1 MIPSAGL
8 EIVLPPSSLVALVGP
23 AGAGKTTFAAAH
35 FKPSEVLSSDQC
47 RLLVSDDE
55 SDQSASAAAFA
66 VLFFIAARR
75 ARRGRL
81 TVVDATNVRPAD
93 RRRVL
98 WLAQR
103 HRRPAIAI
111 VFGLP
116 LDLCLARD
124 EARVGRRV
132 GADVVRQQWEQMPG
146 SAEAVAEEGFRAV
159 HWFISASDVDSALVR
174 TGTG

>member
-1 MIPSAGL
+1 MSL

-23 AGAGKTTFAAAH
+23 AGAGKSSFAAAN

-55 SDQSASAAAFA
+55 GDQSASPAAFA

-93 RRRVL
+93 RQRVL

-103 HRRPAIAI
+103 YRRPATAI
-111 VFGLP
+111 VFGLS
-116 LDLCLARD
+116 LEHCLAQNRARRGRQV
-124 EARVGRRV
+124 EAE
-132 GADVVRQQWEQMPG
+132 VVRDQWKQMPP
-146 SAEAVAEEGFRAV
+146 SADAVVAEGFGAV
-159 HWFISASDVDSALVR
+159 HWFRSASDARSALVR
-174 TGTG
+174 TGAGADR

>member
-1 MIPSAGL
+1 MSP
-8 EIVLPPSSLVALVGP
+8 EIVLPAAALVALVGP

-55 SDQSASAAAFA
+55 GDQSASAPAFA
-66 VLFFIAARR
+66 VLYFIAARR

-93 RRRVL
+93 RQRVI

-103 HRRPAIAI
+103 YRRPAIAV
-111 VFGLP
+111 VFGLA
-116 LDLCLARD
+116 LDVCVAQNR
-124 EARVGRRV
+124 ARVERQV
-132 GADVVRQQWEQMPG
+132 EADVVRDQWEQMPR
-146 SAEAVAEEGFRAV
+146 SADTVAAEGFSAV
-159 HWFISASDVDSALVR
+159 HWFHSAAEAGAALVR
-174 TGTG
+174 AGAG

>member
-1 MIPSAGL
+1 MNPTAGIQL
-8 EIVLPPSSLVALVGP
+8 VLPPSALVALVGP

-35 FKPSEVLSSDQC
+35 FKASEVLSSDQC

-66 VLFFIAARR
+66 VLYFIAARR

-93 RRRVL
+93 RQRVV
-98 WLAQR
+98 WLGQR
-103 HRRPAIAI
+103 YKRPAVAI

-116 LDLCLARD
+116 LEICLARNA
-124 EARVGRRV
+124 ARTGRRV
-132 GADVVRQQWEQMPG
+132 EDGVIREQWKQMPASAESVGGEGFSAVYWFHSATESGSAVVR
-146 SAEAVAEEGFRAV
+146 SAAG
-159 HWFISASDVDSALVR
+159 
-174 TGTG
+174 